1 MPHWAVDGHHAQ
13 TGTSSGVG
21 FLYSLMGV
29 RLHLDG
35 TMGIT
40 WIFPHNILLI
50 VSDLHRLTATLAG
63 ALAWVLLINFLVI
76 NFIDP
81 ALAGVCSKN
90 LGMSSCHA
98 GSCF

>member
-1 MPHWAVDGHHAQ
+1 MPRLTGIYRQ
-13 TGTSSGVG
+13 TGTRSGVG

-63 ALAWVLLINFLVI
+63 ALAWVLLINF
-76 NFIDP
+76 IDP

-90 LGMSSCHA
+90 PGMSSCHA